1 MYVALHIVVFLI
13 NRYLQGTYRYLLRRN
28 YLQDTY
34 QSVALSGPKVSC
46 PTQTADSLDS
56 FV

>member
-13 NRYLQGTYRYLLRRN
+13 NIYLQGTYRYLLRRN